1 MRDNPSLYFIYW
13 RRIDLTNAT
22 FKREKMSAKHLPP
35 QKNKLHIF
43 LQSSQSCQ
51 PEAIHC
57 VCHFAWIHDHF
68 FFFFSPR
75 PVTFTLVQIMWWGK
89 SNIYKDATQP
99 SIFCLF
105 YTQGYRGG
113 ENYPSF
119 VGSKSALHPGQDAC
133 LLQGHERRQTSIRL
147 KPTTKLQSPLL
158 F

>member
-1 MRDNPSLYFIYW
+1 MQHLKGRKCRQNIYLH
-13 RRIDLTNAT
+13 R
-22 FKREKMSAKHLPP
+22 
-35 QKNKLHIF
+35 KNKLHIF

-51 PEAIHC
+51 PEAILYCLLFLILCLSFC
-57 VCHFAWIHDHF
+57 VNTRPCFVFCF
-68 FFFFSPR
+68 FPR

-89 SNIYKDATQP
+89 RNIYKAATQP